1 MRKAAVISI
10 TEKGR
15 ELSLRIAQNAGFM
28 SSERFCFQKH
38 SDSGSRSFGS
48 LAGLVSDIFDS
59 FDALIFVCACGIAV
73 RAAAPHIKSKTT
85 DPAVIVIDDCGRFVI
100 PVLSGHIGGANAL
113 AERLAELIGAEA
125 VITTATDTGGLFSP
139 DSFAAANDLI
149 MTDMDAAKAV
159 AAAVLDGEKV
169 GFVSGYEYRNMPD
182 ALTSGEDCDIGLCV
196 GAEDI
201 EPFPVTLRLVP
212 RNIVLGIGCKRGT
225 DCQTIEKAVSYAL
238 GGAGIGSDRV
248 CGVATIDIKADEP
261 GLAGFCEKYG
271 LELSVCT
278 AEELMSAEGDFT
290 ASDFVKSVTGAD
302 NVCER
307 SAVKCSGGSLILR
320 KTALGGVTVAA
331 AEKPVI
337 LDFER
342 KML

>member
-15 ELSLRIAQNAGFM
+15 ELSLRIAQNSGFM

-85 DPAVIVIDDCGRFVI
+85 DPAVVVIDDCGRFVI

-149 MTDMDAAKAV
+149 MTDTDAAKAV

-182 ALTSGEDCDIGLCV
+182 ALTSGEDCDIGLYV
-196 GAEDI
+196 GAEHI

-225 DCQTIEKAVSYAL
+225 DCQTIEKAVSYVL

-261 GLAGFCEKYG
+261 GLAGFCEKNS